1 MRANIMRE
9 ELIDKLVELAIEE
22 DIATGDIATN
32 AIIGDSGMSQAIM
45 TAKACGVVSG
55 IEIAHKVLDRIA
67 TSDYT
72 FNALVGDGD
81 EVEVGDRLIIID
93 GKYNDLLS
101 AERIMLNFLQRMSG
115 IATATNAL
123 AKLIRGT
130 NAVLLDT
137 RKTLPG
143 HRVTDKLAVRHG
155 GGSNH
160 RMGLYDMAMIKDNH
174 IKAAG
179 GITNAIAQVKAITPL
194 SIKIEVETT
203 SLSEVEEAIKGDA
216 DVIMLD
222 NMSSEMMRE
231 AIKIIDH
238 RAKTEASGNITAD
251 RIREVAE
258 TGVDY
263 ISVGAITHSVKALD
277 ISMNFKI

>member
-1 MRANIMRE
+1 MRE